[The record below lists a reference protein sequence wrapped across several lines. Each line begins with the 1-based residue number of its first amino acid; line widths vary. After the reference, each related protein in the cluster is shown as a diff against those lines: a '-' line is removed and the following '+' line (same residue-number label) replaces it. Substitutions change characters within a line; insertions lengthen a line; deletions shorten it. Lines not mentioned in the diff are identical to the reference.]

1 MAKKKPKLEFGKNKP
16 ISKNYKEFEKYV
28 LGLDKDL
35 GEILLNQLAT
45 SNNLREDIKDE
56 VQNYITQK
64 ISNE

>member
-1 MAKKKPKLEFGKNKP
+1 MAKKKNKLEFGKDKL
-16 ISKNYKEFEKYV
+16 ISKNYKEFENFV

-35 GEILLNQLAT
+35 GEILLNQLNT

-56 VQNYITQK
+56 VQNFIAQK